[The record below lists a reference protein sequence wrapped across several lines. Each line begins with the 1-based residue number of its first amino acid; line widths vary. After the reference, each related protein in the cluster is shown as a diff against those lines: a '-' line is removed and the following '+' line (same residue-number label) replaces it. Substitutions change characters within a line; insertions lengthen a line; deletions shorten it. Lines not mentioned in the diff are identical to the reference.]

1 MLFTRGYQ
9 CVEKNH
15 HCQIRRGFAVGVASL
30 ISLRL
35 QEPFTPPKDETLW
48 HGDLAKAT
56 PSKLFMML
64 VDYSKA
70 WTLTFDF
77 FFFLTC
83 KKHVFYMLNQEVSYQ
98 ILVSLS
104 CLNVHNFCAFLN
116 GSFIMDLVGKAL
128 NLVKPRVPRQPA
140 PHVDFVQDAK
150 GEPAPDTTDGV
161 MYVITEV
168 AQYSLKDR
176 WN

>member
-1 MLFTRGYQ
+1 
-9 CVEKNH
+9 
-15 HCQIRRGFAVGVASL
+15 
-30 ISLRL
+30 
-35 QEPFTPPKDETLW
+35 
-48 HGDLAKAT
+48 
-56 PSKLFMML
+56 
-64 VDYSKA
+64 
-70 WTLTFDF
+70 
-77 FFFLTC
+77 
-83 KKHVFYMLNQEVSYQ
+83 MLNQEVSYQ

>member
-70 WTLTFDF
+70 WTLTFDVC
-77 FFFLTC
+77 FFFLRC

-104 CLNVHNFCAFLN
+104 CLNVHNFVHF
-116 GSFIMDLVGKAL
+116 
-128 NLVKPRVPRQPA
+128 
-140 PHVDFVQDAK
+140 
-150 GEPAPDTTDGV
+150 
-161 MYVITEV
+161 
-168 AQYSLKDR
+168 
-176 WN
+176 